1 MLEPKELLKL
11 KLASS
16 RVDAAAVNRKL
27 AALKKQKVSADALTA
42 LRLVSRM
49 YKEHNEVLRRQ
60 ISSSMSRQIS

>member
-1 MLEPKELLKL
+1 MLEPKELLKM

-16 RVDAAAVNRKL
+16 ITDAAAVNRKL
-27 AALKKQKVSADALTA
+27 AALKKQKVSADTLTP

-60 ISSSMSRQIS
+60 ISSTMSRQSS